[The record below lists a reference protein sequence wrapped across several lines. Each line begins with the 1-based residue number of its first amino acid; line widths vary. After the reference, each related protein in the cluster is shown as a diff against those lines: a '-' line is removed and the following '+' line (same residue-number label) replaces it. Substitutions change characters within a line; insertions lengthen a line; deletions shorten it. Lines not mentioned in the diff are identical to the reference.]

1 MDTHVPWILILVE
14 SVCVFVYVE
23 RGRGCKTSLLVSMS
37 NVFTSGLRMTTK
49 DRGELKIVAFL
60 KK

>member
-1 MDTHVPWILILVE
+1 MDFDLDGV
-14 SVCVFVYVE
+14 SVCVCACVYVE
-23 RGRGCKTSLLVSMS
+23 RGVGCKTSLLVFMS